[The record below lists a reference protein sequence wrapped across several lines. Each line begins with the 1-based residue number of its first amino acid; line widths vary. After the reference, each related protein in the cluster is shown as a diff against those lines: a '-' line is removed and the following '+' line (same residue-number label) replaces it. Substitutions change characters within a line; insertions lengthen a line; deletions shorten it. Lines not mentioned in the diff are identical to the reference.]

1 MKLDR
6 TLWTVS
12 AFFCA
17 TLAMSQGAV
26 AAEPTELPLIH
37 GIANAVGGAPARGEY
52 VLSLQ
57 GGWPF
62 STARA
67 QIGFTKR
74 LALLAEVESVLFLR
88 NRPMF
93 GVGMRWVDKP
103 HFRMTGDALLGW
115 LFQNAEEIRRG
126 PNAEL
131 RIRMA
136 IPLQRFVPYMLLGT
150 RHAFLPDLTTVER
163 ASGTDS
169 FWTVRHEWTPWAT
182 LGLGFALTPKWGIDL
197 GINYGW
203 VDAPNTIAL
212 PGIHAGIHY
221 GGSR

>member
-1 MKLDR
+1 MKIEHKIWVGLMSSLAILGTTR
-6 TLWTVS
+6 ASS
-12 AFFCA
+12 AEE
-17 TLAMSQGAV
+17 T
-26 AAEPTELPLIH
+26 AEVPLTH
-37 GIANAVGGAPARGEY
+37 AIANAVGGAPAKGDY

-62 STARA
+62 TTARA
-67 QIGFTKR
+67 QIGLNKR
-74 LALLAEVESVLFLR
+74 LALLAEVESVFFLR
-88 NRPMF
+88 NRPML

-103 HFRMTGDALLGW
+103 NFRITGDALFGW

-136 IPLQRFVPYMLLGT
+136 IPLKRFVPYMMLGT

-182 LGLGFALTPKWGIDL
+182 LGLGFALTRKWGIDL
-197 GINYGW
+197 GIDAGW
-203 VDAPNTIAL
+203 VDAPTTIAI

-221 GGSR
+221 GGGR

>member
-1 MKLDR
+1 MNVEK
-6 TLWTVS
+6 TLGI
-12 AFFCA
+12 AFACGVAVLA
-17 TLAMSQGAV
+17 TNRASF
-26 AAEPTELPLIH
+26 AAEPAEVPLIH

-74 LALLAEVESVLFLR
+74 LALLAEVESVLLLR

-103 HFRMTGDALLGW
+103 HFRLTGDALLGW
-115 LFQNAEEIRRG
+115 LFQNSEEIRRG

-131 RIRMA
+131 RVRMA
-136 IPLQRFVPYMLLGT
+136 IPLQRFVPYLILGT

-163 ASGTDS
+163 TSGTDS
-169 FWTVRHEWTPWAT
+169 YWTVRHEWTPWAT
-182 LGLGFALTPKWGIDL
+182 LGLGFALTRKWGIDL
-197 GINYGW
+197 GIDAGW
-203 VDAPNTIAL
+203 VDAPNSIAI